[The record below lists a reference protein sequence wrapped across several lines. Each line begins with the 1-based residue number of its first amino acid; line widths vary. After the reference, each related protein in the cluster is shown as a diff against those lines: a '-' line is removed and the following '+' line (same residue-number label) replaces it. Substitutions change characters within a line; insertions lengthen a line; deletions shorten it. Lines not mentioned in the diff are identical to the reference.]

1 MIEWWT
7 FVLIMALGQFS
18 PGPDMVLLTRS
29 SLLHGRAAGWA
40 VAGGVATG
48 LMIHSALAVAGLAT
62 VFHSSIH
69 LRAVLSFLAAG
80 YLLWLGWQM
89 LASARKGTDFS
100 MTGEKVAGSQ
110 LTLIQCWRRGFLCNI
125 LNPKVAIFLASVV
138 TPFLSGAH
146 EQSWPWLLWVTVW
159 LEGFLL
165 WGIWATVLQL
175 RGVRGLYMK
184 MASWIDVCFG
194 IALWGM
200 AGLLLYSLL

>member
-29 SLLHGRAAGWA
+29 ALSHGRSAGWA

-48 LMIHSALAVAGLAT
+48 LMLHSALAVAGLAT
-62 VFHSSIH
+62 LFQGNAQ
-69 LRAVLSFLAAG
+69 LRGVLSAIAAG
-80 YLLWLGWQM
+80 YLLWLGWQ
-89 LASARKGTDFS
+89 LLVSARKGAELHLS
-100 MTGEKVAGSQ
+100 GGEAGSTPVS
-110 LTLIQCWRRGFLCNI
+110 LFQCWRRGFLCNV

-138 TPFLSGAH
+138 TPFLSGSQEAA
-146 EQSWPWLLWVTVW
+146 WPWLLWVTIW

-165 WGIWATVLQL
+165 WGIWASVLQI
-175 RGVRGLYMK
+175 RGVRGLYRR
-184 MASWIDVCFG
+184 MASWIDASFG

-200 AGLLLYSLL
+200 AGLLVYSLI